1 MDNNNNNKLE
11 LTDPDNIY
19 GCKRF
24 RKRYGN
30 EIYLNLVNQKRL
42 LNMHPCQ
49 RRIRPKK
56 QIIFIADDHLNNN
69 QHESILFGDDEQQII
84 NDGLLAED
92 NNDTIDD
99 VVMEE
104 EKNVVF
110 DFDDDDNYLS
120 NNDDID
126 DDDWHNINEEEEDEI
141 IHQMHGGGNCFE
153 DGTIDD
159 FDDEQEE
166 DIVRSYYSNSFNLLE
181 DYCLMIA
188 DKIKRRADE
197 IFQQDDDV
205 QQNLYPNSSVIVKD
219 CSLMIRNYTSKH
231 KVTNQGEL
239 SLVLLLKKLLPS
251 NANLPFH
258 QTKYGS
264 YVSDV
269 DNVLNQEN
277 LIRGV
282 KDFDICPLNGCTVFV
297 GDDEF
302 KFQCPSCK
310 TNRYTNCKECTR
322 NKKKIDDLNGD
333 NKCQHSGR
341 LVKKQLSY
349 KCILPTILKAILQPC
364 FLKLINFKSYNYING
379 DNQNQYI
386 CDIINSLAYKE
397 GMEQMKNDFEKLM
410 NSKKNDVYITNKTIH
425 VPLLFSIFYD
435 GIRCFT
441 TKTNI
446 SYSPLFLTILNLPPL
461 LRSIIGLG

>member
-11 LTDPDNIY
+11 LPDPDNIY

-30 EIYLNLVNQKRL
+30 EIYLDLVNQKKL

-56 QIIFIADDHLNNN
+56 QIIFIADDDHLNNN
-69 QHESILFGDDEQQII
+69 QHESILFGDEQQII

-92 NNDTIDD
+92 NKNNNDTMVVDD

-104 EKNVVF
+104 ENFVF
-110 DFDDDDNYLS
+110 DCDDDNCLS

-141 IHQMHGGGNCFE
+141 IYQMHGGGNCFE
-153 DGTIDD
+153 DGTTDD
-159 FDDEQEE
+159 FDDEQEV

-188 DKIKRRADE
+188 DIIKRRADE
-197 IFQQDDDV
+197 IFQQDDL
-205 QQNLYPNSSVIVKD
+205 QQNLYPDSSVTVKD

-258 QTKYGS
+258 KTKYGS

-269 DNVLNQEN
+269 DKILNQEN
-277 LIRGV
+277 LIRGM

-302 KFQCPSCK
+302 KFQC
-310 TNRYTNCKECTR
+310 
-322 NKKKIDDLNGD
+322 
-333 NKCQHSGR
+333 
-341 LVKKQLSY
+341 
-349 KCILPTILKAILQPC
+349 
-364 FLKLINFKSYNYING
+364 
-379 DNQNQYI
+379 
-386 CDIINSLAYKE
+386 
-397 GMEQMKNDFEKLM
+397 
-410 NSKKNDVYITNKTIH
+410 
-425 VPLLFSIFYD
+425 LL
-435 GIRCFT
+435 
-441 TKTNI
+441 
-446 SYSPLFLTILNLPPL
+446 
-461 LRSIIGLG
+461 